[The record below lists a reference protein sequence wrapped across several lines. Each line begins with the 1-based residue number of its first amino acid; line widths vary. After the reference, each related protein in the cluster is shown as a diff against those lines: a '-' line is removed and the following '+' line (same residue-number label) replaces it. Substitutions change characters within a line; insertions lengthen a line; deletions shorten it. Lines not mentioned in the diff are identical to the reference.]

1 MIAVILTTFIHQGA
15 RMNGA
20 HLHLI
25 VTHVPV
31 LGVGFGALLLALG
44 LVRKHRVLQQT
55 ALVVLVLAGLAAGAA
70 YWTGEGAEEAIENQ
84 LGAGQ
89 SYLERHE
96 EAGLIG
102 LATAAFAGAMALVVL
117 ASGRKG
123 RPLARGLAALNLIFA
138 LAATGTLAWVA
149 NLGGQIGHPE
159 IRSGQGTPPGE
170 REETEDSP

>member
-1 MIAVILTTFIHQGA
+1 
-15 RMNGA
+15 MNGA

-25 VTHVPV
+25 VTHLPV

-44 LVRKHRVLQQT
+44 LFRKNRVMQQT
-55 ALVVLVLAGLAAGAA
+55 ALGVLVLAGLAAGAA

-84 LGAGQ
+84 LGAGK
-89 SYLERHE
+89 SFLELHE

-102 LATAAFAGAMALVVL
+102 LGMAGLAGAMALIVL

-123 RPLARGLAALNLIFA
+123 RELSRGLAALNLVFA
-138 LAATGTLAWVA
+138 LVASGTLAWVA

-159 IRSGQGTPPGE
+159 IRSSQSAPQGAQ
-170 REETEDSP
+170 EEADDSR